1 VRSAS
6 AGQPDPR
13 AGAIGSGAPATAQAP
28 DGADTIVFGREGGD
42 FTLEARLRLARPLEA
57 VFPFFADARNLDALT
72 PPWLHFRIL
81 TPLPIEMREGA
92 IIDYRLRLRGVP
104 IRWRTEITEWQPP
117 HRFVDVQRRGPYTL
131 WRHEH
136 RFSSV
141 DGGTLVEDRVRYRM
155 WGGRLVH
162 SLLVRGDLE
171 RVFRYR
177 QQQVR
182 ERLGSAAV

>member
-1 VRSAS
+1 MRRSETRDD
-6 AGQPDPR
+6 AG
-13 AGAIGSGAPATAQAP
+13 
-28 DGADTIVFGREGGD
+28 DGIAFGHAGGD
-42 FTLEARLRLARPLEA
+42 FTLEARLRLARPLEV
-57 VFPFFADARNLDALT
+57 VFPFFADAGNLDALT

-92 IIDYRLRLRGVP
+92 IIDYRLRLRGVA
-104 IRWRTEITEWQPP
+104 IRWRTEITEWEPP

-136 RFSSV
+136 RFTQL
-141 DGGTLVEDRVRYRM
+141 DGGTLVEDHVRYRM

-162 SLLVRGDLE
+162 ALLVRGDLE

-182 ERLGSAAV
+182 ELLGP